1 MRGIWDILPFL
12 SIAADVP
19 DVPFMLKTSSLP
31 PAGRGSNAKGKRH
44 ASQLE
49 RANRRKAKTKRKCHG
64 RSR

>member
-1 MRGIWDILPFL
+1 MRGIEDILPYL
-12 SIAADVP
+12 SVAA

>member
-12 SIAADVP
+12 SIAAA
-19 DVPFMLKTSSLP
+19 VPFRLKTSSLP
-31 PAGRGSNAKGKRH
+31 PAGQGRKVKGKRH
-44 ASQLE
+44 ASQHE